1 MDRECPLYAEGEAGH
16 ASAAG
21 HVATDM
27 DALDAYSQVVTTVAA
42 RVLPSVAA
50 LTVRTPYGGGAGS
63 GVVFTD
69 DGFLLTNSHVVAGAG
84 RGLARVGGGHEARL
98 DGVRPHPPGDP
109 PGLRRHRAP
118 APPAQPR

>member
-1 MDRECPLYAEGEAGH
+1 MDRECPLYAHGEAGH
-16 ASAAG
+16 AQVAG
-21 HVATDM
+21 HVATGM

-69 DGFLLTNSHVVAGAG
+69 DGLLLTNSHVVSGADGGTAEFGDGTESRFDGGRTHPPAHLAG
-84 RGLARVGGGHEARL
+84 RSGGRRVGEEC
-98 DGVRPHPPGDP
+98 
-109 PGLRRHRAP
+109 
-118 APPAQPR
+118 

>member
-84 RGLARVGGGHEARL
+84 GGIAGVGGGNEARVHP
-98 DGVRPHPPGDP
+98 VRTPPPADP
-109 PGLRRHRAP
+109 PLIRVRA
-118 APPAQPR
+118 